1 MTEKFTE
8 QFDALLEKYSELLL
22 GSSER
27 ELQEKVRY
35 WALYTQ
41 VSKTM
46 PALVK
51 HWNQLYPD
59 GKQEMMELITE
70 IKQLNEAHRNKSV
83 K

>member
-1 MTEKFTE
+1 MTEKFTA

-22 GSSER
+22 GSSEE

-59 GKQEMMELITE
+59 GKQEMMQLITE
-70 IKQLNEAHRNKSV
+70 IKQLNEAQRNKSA